1 MYNRRQ
7 PHSGRLAKCR
17 SDDIVYDSCMHQDKN
32 SITADLSQSVRL
44 SELGLPFDKSCFS
57 PQRLNLSSFRCSQS
71 DYESVTAV
79 SSRPDSPPSS
89 GDEVGISRF
98 GEPGSHFPAKI
109 LPIVSKAAAY
119 DADTRRLRTNHRER
133 KRMRSLNDAMD
144 RLRNV
149 VPHYPSKQRLSKME
163 TLLLAQSY
171 IMALSNL
178 LQDKGSSEK
187 VGVTIRATAASPTF
201 IDKTDSHMA
210 SSDSE
215 FRTF

>member
-1 MYNRRQ
+1 MYNRHQ
-7 PHSGRLAKCR
+7 PHSGRLIKCS
-17 SDDIVYDSCMHQDKN
+17 SDDIVYDSWLHQHNN
-32 SITADLSQSVRL
+32 SITTDVSQSVRL

-57 PQRLNLSSFRCSQS
+57 PQRLNLSSFPCSQS
-71 DYESVTAV
+71 DYESVTAL
-79 SSRPDSPPSS
+79 SSSPDSPSSS

-98 GEPGSHFPAKI
+98 GEPGSRFPAKV
-109 LPIVSKAAAY
+109 LPIVPKAAAS

-149 VPHYPSKQRLSKME
+149 VPHYPSKRRLSKME

-171 IMALSNL
+171 ILALSNL

-187 VGVTIRATAASPTF
+187 VGITIRATAASPTF
-201 IDKTDSHMA
+201 INKTDSNTA
-210 SSDSE
+210 SSDAE